1 MSSATQNV
9 ESHTRTYLFV
19 FGALAVLTVVTVMVG
34 SLKLPVGLAILVAL
48 MIAGLKGS
56 LVGAFFMH
64 LISEQKPIFW
74 LLILTL
80 FLLLALFG
88 LFIAAFYDSGGIAHV
103 A

>member
-1 MSSATQNV
+1 MSAATPNV

-19 FGALAVLTVVTVMVG
+19 FGSLAVLTVITVSLG
-34 SLKLPVGLAILVAL
+34 SLSLPAGLAILVAL
-48 MIAGLKGS
+48 VIAGVKGS
-56 LVGAFFMH
+56 LVAGFFMH